1 MAKVLGI
8 AAIALAMSLGLAG
21 DLPRMRRFFRDARE
35 ISKARGRIIGSTR
48 IPGTWIPYHLSYVKR
63 NIARGR
69 PPGLLSLRGH
79 YKGRVGDW
87 FDLLLL
93 SPDDLAE
100 LAHSTGWDLVRII
113 YEPRDDAASYVAV
126 LQRR

>member
-1 MAKVLGI
+1 
-8 AAIALAMSLGLAG
+8 
-21 DLPRMRRFFRDARE
+21 FRDARE
-35 ISKARGRIIGSTR
+35 ITKARGRIIGSTR

-93 SPDDLAE
+93 SPDDLPE
-100 LAHSTGWDLVRII
+100 LAHSTGCDLVRIND
-113 YEPRDDAASYVAV
+113 EPHCDPATYVAV
-126 LQRR
+126 LPLH